1 MKKEFIMPSMKVKVF
16 DRTILLTDSTQTNTQ
31 AAENYA
37 INNAG
42 LTQSNDMARR
52 RTTHSPFHPAENGKG
67 RKSIGS

>member
-37 INNAG
+37 INSAG
-42 LTQSNDMARR
+42 LTQSNDDNNTVSLAKIEI
-52 RTTHSPFHPAENGKG
+52 TDW
-67 RKSIGS
+67 

>member
-42 LTQSNDMARR
+42 LTQSNDDNNTVSLAKIEI
-52 RTTHSPFHPAENGKG
+52 TDW
-67 RKSIGS
+67 

>member
-16 DRTILLTDSTQTNTQ
+16 DRTILLTDSNPTNSQ

-42 LTQSNDMARR
+42 LTQSNDDNNTVSLAQIEI
-52 RTTHSPFHPAENGKG
+52 TDW
-67 RKSIGS
+67 

>member
-16 DRTILLTDSTQTNTQ
+16 DRTILLTDSNPTNSQ

-42 LTQSNDMARR
+42 LTQSNDDNKTVSLAQIEI
-52 RTTHSPFHPAENGKG
+52 TDW
-67 RKSIGS
+67 